1 MAMPPPR
8 WHCHELWLQAA
19 YVRGPPVRGLQLR
32 TGRPAFPHDAWAWHE
47 GSDPDICVPG
57 GGAGGQIRREILCAG
72 FGWAT
77 SELTGPMCCCVA
89 STPLFSYQSAMTHY
103 ERWCLIR
110 RPPPIQS
117 KVIFPPLMMRPH
129 VDQITGSRARS
140 DSLTRLH
147 LHGGDCWRRR
157 VFARCPIRI
166 RHGWEAG
173 RSPPT
178 PRATTVGAHA
188 CRCKA
193 LPSLLRVARVT
204 ISHGTYVYANHLS

>member
-89 STPLFSYQSAMTHY
+89 STPLFSYQSTVTHY

-117 KVIFPPLMMRPH
+117 NPKCRCHLDGHDRQT
-129 VDQITGSRARS
+129 DR
-140 DSLTRLH
+140 RLH
-147 LHGGDCWRRR
+147 CTPSKQSSTTATTQPKQRPD
-157 VFARCPIRI
+157 
-166 RHGWEAG
+166 ES
-173 RSPPT
+173 RSPFFRLCWYPG
-178 PRATTVGAHA
+178 TVCQIHPMEKLLALLAAAALLAA
-188 CRCKA
+188 CRVRSA
-193 LPSLLRVARVT
+193 G
-204 ISHGTYVYANHLS
+204 HGRNGDL